1 MLKIADLEDLMLHNK
16 QLLKNGNT
24 LPEGFSLPFILVQVY
39 DFVVLCL
46 FCMTMT
52 CLKFKKNLFRVLMI
66 AQLKHACGSHSF

>member
-16 QLLKNGNT
+16 QLLENGST

-39 DFVVLCL
+39 DFIVLCL

-52 CLKFKKNLFRVLMI
+52 CLKLKKI
-66 AQLKHACGSHSF
+66 CCES